1 MQSGTEVSVGT
12 KMEELRLVCDREIT
26 IQQHRID
33 AAISFFRKSLQS
45 TKAKAQE
52 TVQIQAKLGKLKAEL
67 REAEDHLVKALAA
80 KTRKEAKRMA
90 MTESISATRAR
101 IEELKRIVE
110 DQNARKD
117 EYTEIIS
124 QQFEA
129 LSACEEKCEQNNED
143 AGEIEEAISWY
154 NRVLGFRIECGH
166 GIKFIFTNINLKN
179 SNEEYSFSIRHENDF
194 YTLLECDP
202 DLNDTKELIHELNR
216 SNGLFKFVRT
226 MREKFQ
232 EAAAHGSFPQV
243 TSCDQEYSVISVSAP
258 VSSVSTD
265 SRSESLSKQKELQAE
280 ETNRQYKKVN
290 RGRGVKPAILSLG
303 SASSLCRSPRFK
315 DLVSLQSV
323 FPFLSLVG
331 LISAKSAQPAK
342 FVVFLIRL
350 HTYNA
355 LLCSSIAAL

>member
-232 EAAAHGSFPQV
+232 EAAAHGNFPQV
-243 TSCDQEYSVISVSAP
+243 TSCDQEYSTISVSAP

-265 SRSESLSKQKELQAE
+265 SRSESLSKQKQLQPE

-315 DLVSLQSV
+315 
-323 FPFLSLVG
+323 
-331 LISAKSAQPAK
+331 AKK
-342 FVVFLIRL
+342 
-350 HTYNA
+350 
-355 LLCSSIAAL
+355 

>member
-1 MQSGTEVSVGT
+1 MQRGTEVSVGT

-52 TVQIQAKLGKLKAEL
+52 TIQIQDSKEMEEEKGRAKPGHCWLRSSITIRALTIDHDPKLGKLKGEL

-80 KTRKEAKRMA
+80 KTRKEAKQMA

-110 DQNARKD
+110 DQNTRKD
-117 EYTEIIS
+117 EYTKIIS
-124 QQFEA
+124 QQFE
-129 LSACEEKCEQNNED
+129 
-143 AGEIEEAISWY
+143 
-154 NRVLGFRIECGH
+154 
-166 GIKFIFTNINLKN
+166 
-179 SNEEYSFSIRHENDF
+179 
-194 YTLLECDP
+194 
-202 DLNDTKELIHELNR
+202 
-216 SNGLFKFVRT
+216 
-226 MREKFQ
+226 
-232 EAAAHGSFPQV
+232 GSFPQV
-243 TSCDQEYSVISVSAP
+243 TSCDQEYSTISVSAP

-315 DLVSLQSV
+315 VSLVTVPIKTTIANLSV
-323 FPFLSLVG
+323 ISIQMQTDSLVYS
-331 LISAKSAQPAK
+331 ISMDCYGTLKKIGFFYVYDCRRWS
-342 FVVFLIRL
+342 L
-350 HTYNA
+350 
-355 LLCSSIAAL
+355 